1 MRRKEAN
8 QAMKCRICGQELEE
22 KMKFCPEC
30 GRAVRPWDRDNASE
44 QTERDI
50 WTLSALLHYH
60 ERMMLA
66 EVQPVC
72 SNAVE
77 GRCATKVFCD
87 AYADAL
93 KEAIRCIRMCHGLG

>member
-1 MRRKEAN
+1 
-8 QAMKCRICGQELEE
+8 MKCRICGQELEE

-44 QTERDI
+44 QTERDL

-93 KEAIRCIRMCHGLG
+93 KEAIRCIRICHGLG